1 MEIDRQRAIKAFQE
15 YTSHYDVA
23 DEKVKLKIDRVTVA
37 IAQLDRATAS

>member
-23 DEKVKLKIDRVTVA
+23 DEKVKLKIDHT
-37 IAQLDRATAS
+37 